1 MCSPTWDSS
10 PFNHIVYPHPY
21 LWIIVLIL
29 LPMRISLEVMYP
41 INHFHLIPL
50 PVYIH
55 MNSNFRFRQHF
66 CIWTNVCKFCK
77 YRCLLLSEKNIIQCM
92 FSFSQAVLLLRMI
105 DFILNARQIEIKKQ
119 NKTFC
124 TGLSAILKMWDHY
137 WSLGCKL
144 VYQVGSINNYGS

>member
-1 MCSPTWDSS
+1 MCSPTWDSC

-50 PVYIH
+50 PLYIH
-55 MNSNFRFRQHF
+55 MNSNFCFRQHF

-119 NKTFC
+119 NKTFWP
-124 TGLSAILKMWDHY
+124 GLSAILKMWDHY

-144 VYQVGSINNYGS
+144 